1 MKTIS
6 QKTRRRLEIQRFV
19 NLDDKTI
26 TKRSVGLK
34 LFLLCLFVLT
44 VFPMTGRAQENVQ
57 PKIGQAASAFELQTL
72 KRDTIALANL
82 RGKFVVIH
90 FAASW

>member
-1 MKTIS
+1 M
-6 QKTRRRLEIQRFV
+6 
-19 NLDDKTI
+19 
-26 TKRSVGLK
+26 TKRPVCIK

-44 VFPMTGRAQENVQ
+44 VFPTTSRTQENVQ
-57 PKIGQAASAFELQTL
+57 PKIGQAAPAFELQTL
-72 KRDTIALANL
+72 KRDSVTLANL

>member
-1 MKTIS
+1 M
-6 QKTRRRLEIQRFV
+6 
-19 NLDDKTI
+19 
-26 TKRSVGLK
+26 TKRSVGTK

-44 VFPMTGRAQENVQ
+44 IFPMTSRAHENAQ
-57 PKIGQAASAFELQTL
+57 PKIDQTAPAFELQTL
-72 KRDTIALANL
+72 KRDSVALANL

>member
-1 MKTIS
+1 M
-6 QKTRRRLEIQRFV
+6 
-19 NLDDKTI
+19 
-26 TKRSVGLK
+26 TKRIVGIK

-44 VFPMTGRAQENVQ
+44 VFPMTSRAQEITQ
-57 PKIGQAASAFELQTL
+57 LKIDHAAPGFELQTL
-72 KRDTIALANL
+72 KGDSVALANL

>member
-1 MKTIS
+1 M
-6 QKTRRRLEIQRFV
+6 
-19 NLDDKTI
+19 
-26 TKRSVGLK
+26 TKRSVGTK

-44 VFPMTGRAQENVQ
+44 VFPMTGRAQESTQ
-57 PKIGQAASAFELQTL
+57 PKIGQAAPAFELQTL
-72 KRDTIALANL
+72 KHDTVALANL